1 MKYLGSHIKINV
13 NDKLFVKNPDSSVL
27 GRRIVSEGILMIDD
41 IGLEQFTFKKIANQL
56 ETTESSIY
64 RYFENKH
71 KFLLYI
77 ISYYWHCIDT
87 LIIFNTANINEPEKQ
102 LEIVIEM
109 LSTNALAKIDN
120 DGLNMEKLR
129 KIVISESSKSYLT
142 KQVEQENKEGLYL
155 GFKQVCKRV
164 TGFLDKINPSYPYNK
179 MMGTTIVEGI
189 LHQTFFSWHLP
200 SLTNRSAGEE
210 AVCIKHFF
218 YQMAISTIKQK
229 DNGH

>member
-1 MKYLGSHIKINV
+1 
-13 NDKLFVKNPDSSVL
+13 
-27 GRRIVSEGILMIDD
+27 MIDD

>member
-1 MKYLGSHIKINV
+1 MEHLGTHIKINV
-13 NDKLFVKNPDSSVL
+13 NDNLFVKNPDSSDL
-27 GRRIVSEGILMIDD
+27 GRRIVSEGVMMIDD
-41 IGLEQFTFKKIANQL
+41 MGLEQFTFKKLANRL

-77 ISYYWHCIDT
+77 ISYYWHCIET
-87 LIIFNTANINEPEKQ
+87 LIIFNTANISEPEKQ
-102 LEIVIEM
+102 LEIVIDI
-109 LSTNALAKIDN
+109 LCSDDLFTFDKDS
-120 DGLNMEKLR
+120 LNMEKLR

-164 TGFLDKINPSYPYNK
+164 TGFLDKINPAYPYNK

-200 SLTNRSAGEE
+200 TLTNRDTGED
-210 AVCIKHFF
+210 AVCIKLFF

-229 DNGH
+229 DNGR